1 MNTSYTAA
9 LRRATTLAQQERIP
23 DMATSL
29 PLTKSVLR
37 EVMADATTA
46 NLDLIETWFGLE
58 I

>member
-1 MNTSYTAA
+1 MTRTTMNTTNTAKR
-9 LRRATTLAQQERIP
+9 RRATTLAQQERIL

-46 NLDLIETWFGLE
+46 TLDLIER
-58 I
+58 